1 MSRRVS
7 LIAVGSLSACLF
19 AAPPA
24 WAGPVVV
31 EDFEDGPS
39 GFVVA
44 APGFELNHGT
54 EGGNPAGHVRLTD
67 LLRNGPGGFADA
79 PAAFRGDLSTYASVQ
94 WDILRPEGALAPST
108 VLLAGAGNEFTYDG
122 GANATGAW
130 VTGSAPLNDAGAWT
144 RVLGDGT
151 FSETI
156 GDVTRL
162 GFLLEVSDGT
172 GLEAALDNVRLVPGA
187 NGTVIPLPAALPATL
202 VAFGPV
208 VAGAALRRW
217 RRGR

>member
-1 MSRRVS
+1 MSRR
-7 LIAVGSLSACLF
+7 IALAAFGSLSAGL
-19 AAPPA
+19 AVASPA

-79 PAAFRGDLSTYASVQ
+79 PAAFRGDLSTYRSVQ
-94 WDILRPEGALAPST
+94 WDVLRPEGALAPST
-108 VLLAGAGNEFTYDG
+108 VILAGAGNEFTYDG
-122 GANATGAW
+122 DANGTGAW
-130 VTGSAPLNDAGAWT
+130 LTNAAPLNDAGAWT
-144 RVLGDGT
+144 RTLGDGT
-151 FSETI
+151 FADTL

-162 GFLLEVSDGT
+162 GFLLEVTDGT

-187 NGTVIPLPAALPATL
+187 SGTVIPLPAALPATL
-202 VAFGPV
+202 AAFGPF

-217 RRGR
+217 RRRQ